1 MGRKNTMSTIK
12 RAIEIAEAAHK
23 GQKDKAGANYIL
35 HPKDISS
42 QPSD

>member
-1 MGRKNTMSTIK
+1 MGRKNTMSTIE

-23 GQKDKAGANYIL
+23 GQKVKAGANYIL

-42 QPSD
+42 